1 MASGNPPEAN
11 SFLISLIIGGSWK
24 ETSTEK
30 PPVKSIPGFKPLKVR
45 EARDVSRRITEI
57 VRATYLFERKLNSLT
72 IIPVKSLVC

>member
-1 MASGNPPEAN
+1 
-11 SFLISLIIGGSWK
+11 
-24 ETSTEK
+24 EK

-45 EARDVSRRITEI
+45 ETRDVSRRITEI